1 MYTLKFR
8 IKNTPETEKLLPA
21 VDAWLIGCLHEN
33 FKWLWEN
40 KIINVNE
47 GIYDQLWDC
56 YFVPIDIYEE
66 PNVVDHVKQCLEICP
81 LFASY
86 FIGITFMS
94 N

>member
-21 VDAWLIGCLHEN
+21 VDAWLIRCLHEN

-40 KIINVNE
+40 KIINVEE
-47 GIYDQLWDC
+47 GVYDQLWDC
-56 YFVPIDIYEE
+56 YFIPIDIYEE
-66 PNVVDHVKQCLEICP
+66 SNVVDHIQKCLESDL
-81 LFASY
+81 LFANY
-86 FIGITFMS
+86 FIGITVMA